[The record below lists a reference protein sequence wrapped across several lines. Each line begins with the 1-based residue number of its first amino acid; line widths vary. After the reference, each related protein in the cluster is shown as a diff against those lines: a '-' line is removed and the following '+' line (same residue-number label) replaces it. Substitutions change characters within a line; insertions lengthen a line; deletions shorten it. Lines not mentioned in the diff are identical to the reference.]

1 MCNETNPFCI
11 FVIGLGFSTHFRV
24 ARREAA
30 ALYFKEDMHK
40 RILTLLALCSLII
53 CSCDKIND
61 EPTPSPEKPT
71 PEKPTP
77 EKPTPDKP
85 STGDG
90 LSYIWDFDVIPEITI
105 SLTPEEWQRL
115 LTTYDKDN
123 KTKAYFH
130 CDVTYKKGD
139 DVWNITNAGV
149 RLRGNTSRRRP
160 ESGTHQTEG
169 ADWHHC
175 HFGLNLRKF
184 EKDKDHEIN
193 GIRKMTLK
201 WFNNDP
207 TYIREPFCFDL
218 FNRAGIWT
226 ASRICYAR
234 VWIHIQGDTKPAYF
248 GIYSLIEPYDNKYIA
263 RKKEQFGSTDGNLW
277 KCNYTANGP
286 ADLRSTNA
294 NFGEDDNI
302 HEYTYSLQET
312 VGTFEDAKA
321 QLQDFIAKL
330 NGKSDESFKKWIS
343 EVCDVELLM
352 RTYAVNVAVG
362 MWDDMWNNGNNYYLY
377 FNSLDKLNY
386 KVFFIPYDYD
396 NTLGT
401 SNCYDPAKQNPT
413 QWGGMGKLMERLIRI
428 PEFKQIYVDELKRL
442 VAPGNGLMDY
452 DSATNRIKDW
462 QKRISDFVPNDTGE
476 DMSIKDEA
484 ASWSNCHY
492 RLLGTSNNYFI
503 EKAKTINSL

>member
-1 MCNETNPFCI
+1 M
-11 FVIGLGFSTHFRV
+11 
-24 ARREAA
+24 
-30 ALYFKEDMHK
+30 
-40 RILTLLALCSLII
+40 ALCSIII

-77 EKPTPDKP
+77 EKPTPEKPTPEQPTPDKP
-85 STGDG
+85 STDDG
-90 LSYIWDFDVIPEITI
+90 LSYVWDFDVIPEITI

-115 LTTYDKDN
+115 LLTYDKDN

-130 CDVTYKKGD
+130 CDVTYKKGN

-234 VWIHIQGDTKPAYF
+234 VWIHVQGDTKPAYF
-248 GIYSLIEPYDNKYIA
+248 GVYSLIEPYDNKYIA

-277 KCNYTANGP
+277 KCTYTANGP

-302 HEYTYSLQET
+302 HE
-312 VGTFEDAKA
+312 
-321 QLQDFIAKL
+321 
-330 NGKSDESFKKWIS
+330 
-343 EVCDVELLM
+343 
-352 RTYAVNVAVG
+352 
-362 MWDDMWNNGNNYYLY
+362 
-377 FNSLDKLNY
+377 
-386 KVFFIPYDYD
+386 
-396 NTLGT
+396 
-401 SNCYDPAKQNPT
+401 
-413 QWGGMGKLMERLIRI
+413 
-428 PEFKQIYVDELKRL
+428 
-442 VAPGNGLMDY
+442 
-452 DSATNRIKDW
+452 
-462 QKRISDFVPNDTGE
+462 
-476 DMSIKDEA
+476 
-484 ASWSNCHY
+484 
-492 RLLGTSNNYFI
+492 
-503 EKAKTINSL
+503 